1 MAIGEMLMYWLCHA
15 WWSYI
20 RLELPGGTRCREV
33 EMLREHLRSVLLCLG
48 MGFSTEWLA
57 TVWVSLTVV
66 LTSHRQGKD
75 LPSLQNILKVTDIT
89 PESIAVPPGARALW
103 TLAGAPSSDH
113 MRRINGLCR
122 TVVVNVSYGIPEHG
136 DAAQADEV
144 LGELDTFLANVA
156 LGLNR

>member
-66 LTSHRQGKD
+66 
-75 LPSLQNILKVTDIT
+75 
-89 PESIAVPPGARALW
+89 
-103 TLAGAPSSDH
+103 
-113 MRRINGLCR
+113 
-122 TVVVNVSYGIPEHG
+122 VVVNILSMEMQRKPMRCWESWTPS
-136 DAAQADEV
+136 
-144 LGELDTFLANVA
+144 LPMW
-156 LGLNR
+156 R

>member
-1 MAIGEMLMYWLCHA
+1 MAIGEIMMYWLCHA

-20 RLELPGGTRCREV
+20 RLELPGGVKCREL

-48 MGFSTEWLA
+48 IGFSTEWVT
-57 TVWVSLTVV
+57 TVWMSLTVV

-89 PESIAVPPGARALW
+89 PESIAVPPGARAFW
-103 TLAGAPSSDH
+103 TLAGAPSSDQ
-113 MRRINGLCR
+113 MRRVNGLCR
-122 TVVVNVSYGIPEHG
+122 TVLVNVSYGIPERS